1 MVGAVGFALW
11 AGKLTDLSMHN
22 QWPYVALAGAGIGFI
37 LAPASTDAVNRA
49 IDASYGEVTG
59 ITQTVRNY
67 AASIGLAVFGT
78 VLTHTMTDNVEST
91 LRARG
96 VPADQVDSVA
106 GDVTQSITGQA
117 DARTPTGDGPVA
129 TTMRDAMSSIR
140 MDFAEAN
147 QWVFYGMAVALG
159 IGFLCALRHPGG
171 QVAQDD
177 ETPAQTP
184 VRH

>member
-1 MVGAVGFALW
+1 M
-11 AGKLTDLSMHN
+11 
-22 QWPYVALAGAGIGFI
+22 
-37 LAPASTDAVNRA
+37 NRA

-78 VLTHTMTDNVEST
+78 MLTHTMTDNVENT

-147 QWVFYGMAVALG
+147 QWRV
-159 IGFLCALRHPGG
+159 LRHGRRTRHRLPLRPAPPGRPGG
-171 QVAQDD
+171 AG
-177 ETPAQTP
+177 
-184 VRH
+184 R

>member
-1 MVGAVGFALW
+1 M
-11 AGKLTDLSMHN
+11 
-22 QWPYVALAGAGIGFI
+22 
-37 LAPASTDAVNRA
+37 
-49 IDASYGEVTG
+49 
-59 ITQTVRNY
+59 
-67 AASIGLAVFGT
+67 
-78 VLTHTMTDNVEST
+78 
-91 LRARG
+91 
-96 VPADQVDSVA
+96 A

-171 QVAQDD
+171 QAAAAD

-184 VRH
+184 VRQ